1 MVTGHLREQ
10 NGYFQMILTWKDATG
25 KRRSKSISTGL
36 TVKGNKKRAEKMLMK
51 ARSEFNPDNLAAN
64 KGMLFTDFLGKWL
77 NDKVTDIP
85 AEEYSNFAYY
95 VKSNITPYFSA
106 HNAKVT
112 EITDQ
117 ELIAYFETEHL
128 QNGTGNKALLSINR
142 TICTALDYAVTIGW
156 RSDNPAHDIN
166 PCLMSTTPY
175 FTDFLLDWLK
185 IMKLKV
191 RPTTYA
197 SYEITIESRV
207 IPYFK
212 EKHPKLRLDAVTAK
226 HIQDYYAYEMNV
238 RKVSANT
245 VKHRH
250 ANIHKALSYA
260 YKTDLIQTNPA
271 DKVELPTI
279 DKFVGHFYNAAQLE
293 EMFKIF
299 KGDPAEFGVIAASFY
314 GLRRS
319 EVLGLRW
326 DAIDFEEKTITIRH
340 TVNETR
346 IDGKYTLVL
355 ADTTKTKSSYR
366 TLPLVAPFEAI
377 LKRMKAEEDENRK
390 LCGNCYCQDYLGYIY
405 VNELGELIKPGYLSS
420 HVPAVLKEHNMPPI
434 RFHDLRHSCASLLF
448 SQGVS
453 LKEIQAWLGHST
465 IGTTAN
471 IYTHLDENNKLSS
484 ANAIL
489 SILPEK

>member
-10 NGYFQMILTWKDATG
+10 NGYFQMILTWKDASG

-51 ARSEFNPDNLAAN
+51 ARSEFNPDNLAVH

-117 ELIAYFETEHL
+117 ELIAYFETERL

-175 FTDFLLDWLK
+175 FTDFLLDWLSV
-185 IMKLKV
+185 IKLKV
-191 RPTTYA
+191 KSTTYTG
-197 SYEITIESRV
+197 YEKTIKSRV

-212 EKHPKLRLDAVTAK
+212 EHHPNLRLDAVTAK
-226 HIQDYYAYEMNV
+226 HIQDYYSYEMNV
-238 RKVSANT
+238 NKVSANT

-260 YKTDLIQTNPA
+260 YKTDLIPSNPA

-279 DKFVGHFYNAAQLE
+279 DKYVGHFYNATQIEKL
-293 EMFKIF
+293 FKIF
-299 KGDPAEFGVIAASFY
+299 EGDPAEFGVIAASFY

-326 DAIDFEEKTITIRH
+326 DAIDFESKTITIKH
-340 TVNETR
+340 TVNEAR
-346 IDGKYTLVL
+346 VDGKCTLVM
-355 ADTTKTKSSYR
+355 ADTTKTKSSFR
-366 TLPLVAPFEAI
+366 TLPLVAPFEEML
-377 LKRMKAEEDENRK
+377 LKMKMEQEENKR
-390 LCGNCYCQDYLGYIY
+390 LCGNCYCQDYNGYIY
-405 VNELGELIKPGYLSS
+405 VNEIGEIIKPGFLTS
-420 HVPAVLKEHNMPPI
+420 HFASVLKANNMPRI
-434 RFHDLRHSCASLLF
+434 RFHDLRHTCASLLF
-448 SQGVS
+448 AQGVS

-489 SILPEK
+489 SILHKK